1 MVFDKSEMRVT
12 EWEKGRQ
19 TRAMVRGGC
28 EMCEGSNAR
37 REERAVD
44 SDITE

>member
-1 MVFDKSEMRVT
+1 VGDRAPNERVL
-12 EWEKGRQ
+12 
-19 TRAMVRGGC
+19 VRGGC

-37 REERAVD
+37 REERAGD